1 MFNAPDFSGPATIE
15 ISAAQQENASTEG
28 MQILREVCRWPGGWV

>member
-1 MFNAPDFSGPATIE
+1 MPPTFHTRATIE
-15 ISAAQQENASTEG
+15 IAAAQQENASTEG